1 MEQERIKKL
10 IEDGVEIL
18 AIKVAVT
25 ENGVCGYMQM
35 DKGIASA
42 LKENGIDLD
51 EFKKRTYGKTNKLI
65 EELCKE
71 VKHMV
76 NQIQSEGMLC

>member
-1 MEQERIKKL
+1 
-10 IEDGVEIL
+10 
-18 AIKVAVT
+18 
-25 ENGVCGYMQM
+25 MQM

-42 LKENGIDLD
+42 LKENGIDFD